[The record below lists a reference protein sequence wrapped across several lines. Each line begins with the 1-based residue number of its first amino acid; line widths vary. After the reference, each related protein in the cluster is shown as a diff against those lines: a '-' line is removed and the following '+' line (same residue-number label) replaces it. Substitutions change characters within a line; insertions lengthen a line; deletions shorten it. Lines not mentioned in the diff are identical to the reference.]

1 MTHTNADHLSVA
13 SDFSDVSY
21 LMNMDIEAVKKRGLP
36 MTSEQIKLKKILHPN
51 TKGVSILHAPV
62 DFLKRD
68 QCVSA
73 FIRYIDEKPIVDIL
87 EINLPVKFVYI
98 LFTSKHTIRMDGYQ
112 MCRTIGTLFQDKV
125 CKLYNFIYCGIWYG
139 IFTVVYGMV
148 WYGMVCGVGGM
159 VTYRIVLYRMV
170 SYI

>member
-1 MTHTNADHLSVA
+1 MILAYFLREQVEEVAREWCPEKYLFDENGALHAHSTGNLLNMTHTNADHLSVA

-21 LMNMDIEAVKKRGLP
+21 LINMDIEAVRERGLP

-68 QCVSA
+68 QCMSA

-125 CKLYNFIYCGIWYG
+125 YKLY
-139 IFTVVYGMV
+139 
-148 WYGMVCGVGGM
+148 
-159 VTYRIVLYRMV
+159 
-170 SYI
+170 